1 MSSGQVPRE
10 ALRGD
15 ARLRAAEVLTRT
27 EADGA
32 FAVAALDAAI
42 TRAPALSA
50 RDRGLATELVYGALR
65 TIPVLDATLARF
77 ARDGARSIERL
88 DPWSR
93 GVLRVAVYQVLALD
107 RIPPSA
113 AVDAAVDALKRWRS
127 KGLAGFA
134 NAVLRKVALERPDP
148 LPGDRRVTLALE
160 AVPTTVRRR
169 IGVLLGDDA
178 VEPVLRAAL
187 ERSAVSSIRVN
198 PRRVGR
204 EALIERL
211 QRERAGSV
219 LSLGLRSALAVCV
232 EHAGDLTYTGAWKEG
247 LFDLQEEGAQVV
259 ALLADARPDMAVLDL
274 CAGRGG
280 KTAAMATTMDGR
292 GTLHAVDQHPAKL
305 ETLRANL
312 ARLGLS
318 ERLALETF
326 AIDLTVGDG
335 DLARVAPP
343 GGYDVVMVDAPCSG
357 LGTLARRPDL
367 MLRLRDE
374 ATWADL
380 TRTQTSIVER
390 AARWVRPGGALV
402 YAVCTLTADEGDEPV
417 RALLDRRDGWAAS
430 HVRTVLRPDLDGTD
444 GFVIHR
450 IVRANGEGA

>member
-1 MSSGQVPRE
+1 MASGQVPKE

-27 EADGA
+27 EADQA
-32 FAVAALDAAI
+32 FAVAALDAAL
-42 TRAPALSA
+42 TRNPALAA

-65 TIPVLDATLARF
+65 TVPVLDAALARF
-77 ARDGARSIERL
+77 ARDGARSIEAL

-93 GVLRVAVYQVLALD
+93 AVLRVAVYQIVALE
-107 RIPPSA
+107 RVPPSA

-134 NAVLRKVALERPDP
+134 NAVLRKVAAERPDP
-148 LPGDRRVTLALE
+148 LPADRRVELALK
-160 AVPTTVRRR
+160 AVPATVRRR
-169 IGVLLGDDA
+169 VGALLGDDA
-178 VEPVLRAAL
+178 VEPVLRAAM
-187 ERSAVSSIRVN
+187 ERSAVSSLRVN
-198 PRRVGR
+198 PQRTTR

-211 QRERAGSV
+211 RREREGAA
-219 LSLGLRSALAVCV
+219 LSLGRRSELAVSV
-232 EHAGDLTYTGAWKEG
+232 EHAGDLTYTGAWKDG

-259 ALLADARPDMAVLDL
+259 ALLAGARPGMTVLDL

-280 KTAAMATTMDGR
+280 KSAAMATCMEGR
-292 GTLHAVDQHPAKL
+292 GTLHAVDQHPSKL

-312 ARLGLS
+312 TRLGLTAQLS
-318 ERLALETF
+318 LETF
-326 AIDLTVGDG
+326 AVDLTVGDG

-374 ATWADL
+374 ATWAAL
-380 TRTQTSIVER
+380 VRAQAAIVDR
-390 AARWVRPGGALV
+390 AARWVRPGGAMV
-402 YAVCTLTADEGDEPV
+402 YAVCTLTAEEGDAPV
-417 RALLDRRDGWAAS
+417 RPLLDAPGWAAS
-430 HVRTVLRPDLDGTD
+430 HERTVLRPDLDGTD

-450 IVRANGEGA
+450 IVRGGTA

>member
-1 MSSGQVPRE
+1 M
-10 ALRGD
+10 
-15 ARLRAAEVLTRT
+15 
-27 EADGA
+27 
-32 FAVAALDAAI
+32 
-42 TRAPALSA
+42 
-50 RDRGLATELVYGALR
+50 
-65 TIPVLDATLARF
+65 
-77 ARDGARSIERL
+77 
-88 DPWSR
+88 
-93 GVLRVAVYQVLALD
+93 LALD

-148 LPGDRRVTLALE
+148 LPADRRVTLALE
-160 AVPTTVRRR
+160 AVPPTVRRR
-169 IGVLLGDDA
+169 IGALLGDDA

-187 ERSAVSSIRVN
+187 ERSSVSSLRIN
-198 PRRVGR
+198 PSRVGR

-219 LSLGLRSALAVCV
+219 LSLGLRSALAISV

-259 ALLADARPDMAVLDL
+259 ARLADARPGMAVLDL

-280 KTAAMATTMDGR
+280 KSAAMATAMEGR
-292 GTLHAVDQHPAKL
+292 GTLHAVDQHPSKL
-305 ETLRANL
+305 ETLRTNL
-312 ARLGLS
+312 ARLRLS
-318 ERLALETF
+318 EQRALETV
-326 AIDLTVGDG
+326 AVALTVGAG
-335 DLARVAPP
+335 DLARAAPP

-380 TRTQTSIVER
+380 TRTQTAIVDR

-402 YAVCTLTADEGDEPV
+402 YAVCTLTADEGDDPV
-417 RALLDRRDGWAAS
+417 RGLLEGREGWAAS
-430 HVRTVLRPDLDGTD
+430 HERTVLRPDLDGTD

-450 IVRANGEGA
+450 IVRSNHDAA

>member
-1 MSSGQVPRE
+1 MSTGQVPRE

-42 TRAPALSA
+42 TRSPSLAA

-65 TIPVLDATLARF
+65 TVPVLDAALARF
-77 ARDGARSIERL
+77 ARDGARSIEKL

-93 GVLRVAVYQVLALD
+93 AVLRVAVYQVLALD
-107 RIPPSA
+107 RVPPSA

-134 NAVLRKVALERPDP
+134 NAVLRKVAAERPDP
-148 LPGDRRVTLALE
+148 MPSDRRVTLALE
-160 AVPTTVRRR
+160 AVPATVRRR
-169 IGVLLGDDA
+169 VGALLGDDA
-178 VEPVLRAAL
+178 VDAVLRAAL
-187 ERSAVSSIRVN
+187 ERSAVSSLRVN
-198 PRRVGR
+198 PARIGR

-211 QRERAGSV
+211 GRERAGAV
-219 LSLGLRSALAVCV
+219 LSPGLRSELAISV
-232 EHAGDLTYTGAWKEG
+232 EHAGDLTYTSAWKEG

-259 ALLADARPDMAVLDL
+259 ALRAGARPGMAVLDL

-280 KTAAMATTMDGR
+280 KSAAMATCMEGT

-305 ETLRANL
+305 ETLRGNL
-312 ARLGLS
+312 ARLGLDAKLS
-318 ERLALETF
+318 LKTF
-326 AIDLTVGDG
+326 AVDLTVGDG
-335 DLARVAPP
+335 EIARAAPP

-374 ATWADL
+374 AAWAEL
-380 TRTQTSIVER
+380 ARTQAAIVER
-390 AARWVRPGGALV
+390 GARWVRPGGTLV
-402 YAVCTLTADEGDEPV
+402 YAVCTLTAEEGDAPV
-417 RALLDRRDGWAAS
+417 AGLLDAGRAWAAS
-430 HVRTVLRPDLDGTD
+430 HERTVLRPDLDGTD
-444 GFVIHR
+444 GFVVHR
-450 IVRANGEGA
+450 VVRAGA